1 MPKKKIYIAGS
12 GGMLGEA
19 FYNTFKED
27 FILKC
32 SDIDVNENWLSY
44 LDFNDYNNY
53 YNEVSDFEADYLIHL
68 GAITDLEYCE
78 SHIEETYLTNTSA
91 VENAVKISNKLNIPI
106 VYISTAGIFDGKK
119 EFYNDLDL
127 PNPICHYAK
136 SKYQAERYV
145 QKNKTKHLIFRA
157 GWMMGAGPKKD
168 KKFVNKIA
176 TQIANDKKKLFVV
189 NDKLG
194 TPTYTKDFALNV
206 KLILEK
212 EFWGLYNLVCEGST
226 SRLNVAKEM
235 LNCLNLNKEIIIK
248 EVSSDYFKS
257 TYFAS
262 RPKSEKLIN
271 KKLNDLNMNI
281 MRDWKICLYEYLNEY
296 YSHLKNENN

>member
-157 GWMMGAGPKKD
+157 GWMMGGGPKKD
-168 KKFVNKIA
+168 KKFIQKILK
-176 TQIANDKKKLFVV
+176 QIKEGVKKLYIV

-194 TPTYTKDFALNV
+194 TPTYTHDFASNV
-206 KLILEK
+206 KELIESNHR
-212 EFWGLYNLVCEGST
+212 GLYNMVCEGLT
-226 SRLNVAKEM
+226 GRLDVAR
-235 LNCLNLNKEIIIK
+235 EILKVLSLGDQITIN
-248 EVSSDYFKS
+248 EVGSDYFADS
-257 TYFAS
+257 YFAE
-262 RPKSEKLIN
+262 RPDNERLIN
-271 KKLNDLNMNI
+271 KNLNDIMMNK
-281 MRDWKICLYEYLNEY
+281 MSNWKDALKIYLDSY
-296 YSHLKNENN
+296 YSDYL